1 MTNHVAIV
9 GAGLGGLR
17 AAEQLRAAGHA
28 GPITVVG
35 AEPHMPYNRPPL
47 SKELLAHE
55 LADAEAAP
63 GTDADDLAVLHK
75 QVAFRRR
82 ASVADVTFRLGVPVT
97 AADLA
102 ASGPHGG
109 ELVLADGGTVR
120 FDGLVAAAGLRPRHL
135 NVPGPAGP
143 GSGRHVL
150 RTLDDCASLRA
161 ELRTA
166 LAAAAGGQGASAA
179 RDRSS
184 PASESAP
191 RPADR
196 AVVAVE
202 GLARPHVVVVG
213 GGFVGCEVACTALSI
228 GCDVTV
234 VEPIGPPMLRVL
246 GEQVARAIQRAH
258 ERAGM
263 SFVIGQGVSGY
274 AGEDRVTGVI
284 LADGTGAGAASVPAA
299 ATSAGPAPA
308 GAMLP
313 ADLVVEA
320 IGSIPNTEW
329 LDGNGLDLTD
339 GVLCDNTMSAVTSGR
354 PGAPVTVVGDLARF
368 PNPLVDDVPRRV
380 EHWSMPTDTAR
391 RAAATLHARM
401 AGDQVDP
408 NPFRPLPYFWS
419 DQGELRLQSFGS
431 PQLADDVVIAE
442 GDPADLD
449 QGLLATYHR
458 GGRLVGSLA
467 VNLPPSRYR
476 ELREALRLLRRGCRE
491 AQVGEEAGHAQLI
504 QAHSLVEGVQIGKAE
519 LAGRAEGGAVV
530 FEFAQAR
537 PLPGPLGAQRLRD
550 RGTAEGGGLVGLAA
564 GDGRLQVRPGV
575 AAVRGGQP

>member
-55 LADAEAAP
+55 LADAESAP
-63 GTDADDLAVLHK
+63 GADADDLAVLHK
-75 QVAFRRR
+75 QVAFRQR

-97 AADLA
+97 AADLGA
-102 ASGPHGG
+102 GGTGG

-161 ELRTA
+161 GLRAA
-166 LAAAAGGQGASAA
+166 LAAARGQDASAA

-184 PASESAP
+184 PASQSAP

-196 AVVAVE
+196 AAVAVE
-202 GLARPHVVVVG
+202 GLTRPHVVVVG
-213 GGFVGCEVACTALSI
+213 GGFVGCEVACTALSL

-234 VEPIGPPMLRVL
+234 VEPVGPPMLRVL
-246 GEQVARAIQRAH
+246 GVQVARAIQRAH

-263 SFVIGQGVSGY
+263 SFVIGQGVIGY

-284 LADGTGAGAASVPAA
+284 LTDGTDAA
-299 ATSAGPAPA
+299 APTSAGPVPV
-308 GAMLP
+308 GAVLP

-339 GVLCDNTMSAVTSGR
+339 GVLCDNTLSAVTSGR

-368 PNPLVDDVPRRV
+368 PNPLLDDVPRRV

-391 RAAATLHARM
+391 RAAATLHARI

-449 QGLLATYHR
+449 HGLLATYHR

-476 ELREALRLLRRGCRE
+476 ELREALR
-491 AQVGEEAGHAQLI
+491 
-504 QAHSLVEGVQIGKAE
+504 
-519 LAGRAEGGAVV
+519 
-530 FEFAQAR
+530 
-537 PLPGPLGAQRLRD
+537 
-550 RGTAEGGGLVGLAA
+550 
-564 GDGRLQVRPGV
+564 
-575 AAVRGGQP
+575 

>member
-63 GTDADDLAVLHK
+63 GADADDLAVLHK
-75 QVAFRRR
+75 QVAFRQR

-97 AADLA
+97 TADL
-102 ASGPHGG
+102 GTGGVGGG

-161 ELRTA
+161 GLRAA
-166 LAAAAGGQGASAA
+166 LATARDQGAPAA

-184 PASESAP
+184 PASQSAP
-191 RPADR
+191 RPGGR
-196 AVVAVE
+196 AAVAVE

-213 GGFVGCEVACTALSI
+213 AGFVGCEVACTALSL

-234 VEPIGPPMLRVL
+234 VEPIGPPMIRVL
-246 GEQVARAIQRAH
+246 GEQVAQAIQRAH

-263 SFVIGQGVSGY
+263 SFVIGQGVIGY
-274 AGEDRVTGVI
+274 VGEDRVTGVV
-284 LADGTGAGAASVPAA
+284 LDGGTGAGAAGGPAA
-299 ATSAGPAPA
+299 EALTPAGPAPV
-308 GAMLP
+308 GAVLP

-339 GVLCDNTMSAVTSGR
+339 GVLCDNTLSAVTNGR

-368 PNPLVDDVPRRV
+368 PNPLLDDVPRRV

-449 QGLLATYHR
+449 HGLLATYHR

-476 ELREALRLLRRGCRE
+476 ELREALR
-491 AQVGEEAGHAQLI
+491 
-504 QAHSLVEGVQIGKAE
+504 
-519 LAGRAEGGAVV
+519 
-530 FEFAQAR
+530 
-537 PLPGPLGAQRLRD
+537 
-550 RGTAEGGGLVGLAA
+550 
-564 GDGRLQVRPGV
+564 
-575 AAVRGGQP
+575 

>member
-63 GTDADDLAVLHK
+63 GADADDLAVLHK
-75 QVAFRRR
+75 QVAFRQR
-82 ASVADVTFRLGVPVT
+82 ASVADVTFRLGVPVM
-97 AADLA
+97 AADL
-102 ASGPHGG
+102 GTGGTGGG
-109 ELVLADGGTVR
+109 ELVLADGGTAR

-135 NVPGPAGP
+135 SVPGPAGP

-161 ELRTA
+161 GLRAA
-166 LAAAAGGQGASAA
+166 LAGAA
-179 RDRSS
+179 R
-184 PASESAP
+184 A
-191 RPADR
+191 

-213 GGFVGCEVACTALSI
+213 GGFVGCEVACTALSL

-234 VEPIGPPMLRVL
+234 VEPIGPPLVRVL
-246 GEQVARAIQRAH
+246 GEEVAQAIQRAH

-263 SFVIGQGVSGY
+263 SFVIGRGVIGY
-274 AGEDRVTGVI
+274 TGNDRVTGVV
-284 LADGTGAGAASVPAA
+284 LADGTDAAAARVPGGAAQAALASAAPALAGAV
-299 ATSAGPAPA
+299 
-308 GAMLP
+308 LP

-339 GVLCDNTMSAVTSGR
+339 GVLCDNTLSAVTGG

-368 PNPLVDDVPRRV
+368 PNPLLDDVPRRV

-476 ELREALRLLRRGCRE
+476 ELREALR
-491 AQVGEEAGHAQLI
+491 
-504 QAHSLVEGVQIGKAE
+504 
-519 LAGRAEGGAVV
+519 
-530 FEFAQAR
+530 
-537 PLPGPLGAQRLRD
+537 
-550 RGTAEGGGLVGLAA
+550 
-564 GDGRLQVRPGV
+564 
-575 AAVRGGQP
+575 

>member
-1 MTNHVAIV
+1 MANHVAIV

-17 AAEQLRAAGHA
+17 AAEQLRAAGHT
-28 GPITVVG
+28 GPITVIG

-63 GTDADDLAVLHK
+63 GADADDLAVLHK
-75 QVAFRRR
+75 QVAFRQR
-82 ASVADVTFRLGVPVT
+82 ASVADVIFRLGVPVT
-97 AADLA
+97 AADLGTG
-102 ASGPHGG
+102 GPGGG

-120 FDGLVAAAGLRPRHL
+120 FDGLVTAAGLRPRHL

-150 RTLDDCASLRA
+150 RTLDDCVSLRA
-161 ELRTA
+161 GLRAA
-166 LAAAAGGQGASAA
+166 LAAAARAQGVAAA
-179 RDRSS
+179 RDRPS
-184 PASESAP
+184 PASGNTP
-191 RPADR
+191 RPAGR
-196 AVVAVE
+196 AAVAVE

-213 GGFVGCEVACTALSI
+213 AGFVGCEVACTALSL

-234 VEPIGPPMLRVL
+234 VEPIGPPMIRVL
-246 GEQVARAIQRAH
+246 GEQVAQAIQRAH

-263 SFVIGQGVSGY
+263 SFVIGQGVIGY
-274 AGEDRVTGVI
+274 AGEDRVTGVV
-284 LADGTGAGAASVPAA
+284 LDDGTGAAA
-299 ATSAGPAPA
+299 AHVPGGPASAAPTSAVPA
-308 GAMLP
+308 GAVLP

-339 GVLCDNTMSAVTSGR
+339 GVLCDNTLSAVTSGR

-368 PNPLVDDVPRRV
+368 PNPLLDDVPRRV

-391 RAAATLHARM
+391 RAAVTLHARM

-476 ELREALRLLRRGCRE
+476 ELREALR
-491 AQVGEEAGHAQLI
+491 
-504 QAHSLVEGVQIGKAE
+504 
-519 LAGRAEGGAVV
+519 
-530 FEFAQAR
+530 
-537 PLPGPLGAQRLRD
+537 
-550 RGTAEGGGLVGLAA
+550 
-564 GDGRLQVRPGV
+564 
-575 AAVRGGQP
+575 